1 MSNER
6 GGRLPP
12 RRSLT
17 LVSYS
22 MIPITITVTATITIT
37 ITITSYMTIAINT
50 CLTLHNTY

>member
-37 ITITSYMTIAINT
+37 ITSYMTIAINIF
-50 CLTLHNTY
+50 LTLHNTY